1 MNYSTEIDR
10 KWQKHWDEINIAKF
24 DETRID
30 QKLYVLEMFS
40 YPSGAN
46 LHVGHWY
53 NYGLSDSW
61 ARMKKMQGYEVFQPM
76 GFDAFGLPAENYAI
90 DTGIHPKDST
100 ESNITKMEE
109 QLKSMGGLF
118 NWDHELATCRPEYYR
133 WNQYLFLQLFKQ
145 GLAYRKK
152 APVNWCPHCNTVLA
166 NEQVQADHTCERCG
180 TIVTKKNLTQ
190 WFFKITDYAEE
201 LLEKLPDLDWPETTK
216 KNQANWIGRS
226 EGAEITFQA
235 IQNDHDLID
244 ENGEQLKLK
253 TFTTRVDTLYGVVAL
268 VVAPESEL
276 CELLT
281 TPEQAAEVK
290 AYQAKTLLMSDID
303 RTSTVLEKT
312 GVFTGSYAIN
322 PINNHKIPIWTSDYV
337 IAGYGTGCVMVVP
350 GHDERDFEFCT
361 KFDLPIIPVIADP
374 EDPENTELPYV
385 KYGILVNSGDHTGK
399 TSEEAMQEIVAELA
413 MDNLA
418 EEQIN
423 YRLRDWLV
431 SRQRYWG
438 TPIPIVYCDQCGVV
452 PVPESDL
459 PVELPYD
466 VDFTPDG
473 ESPLSKHAGFMNTTC
488 PNCGGP
494 AKRDPDTL
502 DTFVCSSW
510 YQFRFVDNKNDQ
522 TMFDKTKV
530 NKMCPVD
537 HYIGGAEHTTM
548 HLLYSRF
555 ITKALR
561 DMGYLDFDEPF
572 QALTHQGTIL
582 GADGRKMSKSIGNTI
597 SPDAYINK
605 YGSDT
610 LRLFLAFAFSYVDGG
625 PWNDDTLIAITKYMG
640 RIERFVAELI
650 EQIEQK
656 DQSLL
661 GTWAADVNFDPWH
674 STDLTKA
681 EKELNRVKNY
691 TIKEVT
697 RDADKFQ
704 FNTSI
709 ARLMELLNALQDYVK
724 EENVKLD
731 LVYQTVSDYLRLLAP
746 FAPHFSEELWESLG
760 HQNTSIFYEK
770 WPEHDEKALITDTV
784 EIAVQFNGQL
794 KGRINIANDAKQP
807 EVEEQLKAMPEF
819 ITWLGDKT
827 VRKIIY
833 VPGKIIN
840 VVAN

>member
-10 KWQKHWDEINIAKF
+10 KWQRRWNEINIAKF

-100 ESNITKMEE
+100 ESNIAKMEE

-133 WNQYLFLQLFKQ
+133 WNQYLFLQLYKQ

-180 TIVTKKNLTQ
+180 TVVTKKNLAQ

-201 LLEKLPDLDWPETTK
+201 LLEKLADLDWPETTK
-216 KNQANWIGRS
+216 KNQENWIGRS
-226 EGAEITFQA
+226 EGAEITFKA
-235 IQNDHDLID
+235 IQNGQDLSD

-281 TPEQAAEVK
+281 TPEQADEIK

-312 GVFTGSYAIN
+312 GVFTGSYAVN
-322 PINNHKIPIWTSDYV
+322 PINNKKIPIWTSDYV

-350 GHDERDFEFCT
+350 GHDERDYEFCT
-361 KFDLPIIPVIADP
+361 KFDLPVIPVIADP
-374 EDPENTELPYV
+374 NNPESTELPYV
-385 KYGILVNSGDHTGK
+385 EYGILINSGDHTGL
-399 TSEEAMQEIVAELA
+399 TSEEAMKEIVAELA

-452 PVPESDL
+452 PVPETDL

-473 ESPLSKHAGFMNTTC
+473 ESPLSKHSGFMNTKC
-488 PNCGGP
+488 PTCGGP

-510 YQFRFVDNKNDQ
+510 YQFRFVDNNNDQ
-522 TMFDKTKV
+522 MMFDKTKV

-597 SPDAYINK
+597 SPDTYVNK

-640 RIERFVAELI
+640 RIERFVSELV
-650 EQIEQK
+650 EQIKQRDE
-656 DQSLL
+656 SLL
-661 GTWAADVNFDPWH
+661 DTWASDSDFDPWQNAE
-674 STDLTKA
+674 LTKT

-691 TIKEVT
+691 TIKEIT

-709 ARLMELLNALQDYVK
+709 ARLMELLNALQSYVK
-724 EENVKLD
+724 EDDMKLD

-746 FAPHFSEELWESLG
+746 FAPHFSEELWEISG
-760 HQNTSIFYEK
+760 HRNTSVFYEK
-770 WPEHDEKALITDTV
+770 WPEYDEDALIMDKV
-784 EIAVQFNGQL
+784 EIAIQFNGQL
-794 KGRINIANDAKQP
+794 KGRMSVANDAKRS

-819 ITWLGDKT
+819 TTWLADRT

-833 VPGKIIN
+833 VPGRIVN